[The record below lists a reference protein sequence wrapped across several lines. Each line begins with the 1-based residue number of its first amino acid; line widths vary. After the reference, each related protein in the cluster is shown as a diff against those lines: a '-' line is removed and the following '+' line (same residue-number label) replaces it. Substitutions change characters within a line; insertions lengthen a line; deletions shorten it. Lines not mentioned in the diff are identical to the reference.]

1 MKAKIIP
8 SLSRDYLW
16 FFYFRRYGILV
27 GMDELAEKLVVLE
40 NKTRE
45 FADRL

>member
-1 MKAKIIP
+1 MFGMARHLAQMPCFLFLI
-8 SLSRDYLW
+8 
-16 FFYFRRYGILV
+16 YGILID
-27 GMDELAEKLVVLE
+27 MDELVEKLVVLE